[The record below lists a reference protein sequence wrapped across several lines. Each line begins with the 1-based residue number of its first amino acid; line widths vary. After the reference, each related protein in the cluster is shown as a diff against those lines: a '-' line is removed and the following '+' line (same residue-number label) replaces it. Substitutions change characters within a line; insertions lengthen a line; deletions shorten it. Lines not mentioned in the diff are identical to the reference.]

1 MRVLVLGA
9 SGMLG
14 SAVFRLLMACGYEVT
29 GTIRSASLVNYFP
42 ASTRKK
48 LISNVDVLN
57 LSTLIGLFQ
66 QVKPDAVI
74 NCIGLIKQF
83 SSSND
88 PQEALPINA
97 LLPHQLAN
105 LCEIAGARLVQISTD
120 CVFKGDKGN
129 YTEDDLSDATDLYGQ
144 SKYMGEV
151 CDRDCAVTL
160 RTSIIGHGLT
170 PNSSLIDWF
179 LSQIGEVRGFSKA
192 IFSGLPTI
200 ELANVIERH
209 VLQSSGMSG
218 LYHVSVE
225 PIDKLRLLQIVNQ
238 VYDAG
243 LKINLDDSL
252 VIDRSLNSTKFR
264 ESTGYTPPDWETLVL
279 QMHQDHL
286 NFKEQT

>member
-14 SAVFRLLMACGYEVT
+14 SAVFRRLITRGYDVV
-29 GTIRSASLVNYFP
+29 GTVRSATSINYFP
-42 ASTRKK
+42 VSMQHN
-48 LISNVDVLN
+48 LMSHLDVLN
-57 LSTLIGLFQ
+57 LSTLIRLFQ
-66 QVKPDAVI
+66 QAKPDAVI
-74 NCIGLIKQF
+74 NCVGLIKQF

-97 LLPHQLAN
+97 LLPHQLAD

-129 YTEDDLSDATDLYGQ
+129 YIEEDLTDATDLYGQ
-144 SKYMGEV
+144 SKCMGEV
-151 CDRDCAVTL
+151 RDRGHAVTL

-170 PNSSLIDWF
+170 PNPSLIDWF
-179 LSQIGEVRGFSKA
+179 LSQRGEVRGFSKA

-200 ELANVIERH
+200 ELANVIERY
-209 VLQSSGMSG
+209 VLQCSELSG

-243 LKINLDDSL
+243 LVINQDDSL

-264 ESTGYTPPDWETLVL
+264 ESTGYIPPAWEELVS
-279 QMHQDHL
+279 QMHEDHL
-286 NFKEQT
+286 NFKE

>member
-14 SAVFRLLMACGYEVT
+14 SAVFRLLMARGYEVT
-29 GTIRSASLVNYFP
+29 GTVRSSSSVNYF
-42 ASTRKK
+42 SSSIQNN
-48 LISNVDVLN
+48 LISNLDLLN
-57 LSTLIGLFQ
+57 ANTLICLFQ
-66 QVKPDAVI
+66 QVKPHAVI

-97 LLPHQLAN
+97 LLPHQLAD
-105 LCEIAGARLVQISTD
+105 LCDIAGVRLVQISTD

-151 CDRDCAVTL
+151 RDRECAVTL

-170 PNSSLIDWF
+170 PNPSLIDWF
-179 LSQIGEVRGFSKA
+179 LSQNGQVRGFNKA

-200 ELANVIERH
+200 ELANVIDRY
-209 VLQSSGMSG
+209 VLQCSELSG

-243 LKINLDDSL
+243 LVINQDDSL

-264 ESTGYTPPDWETLVL
+264 ESTGYTPPDWEALVL
-279 QMHQDHL
+279 QMHKDQL
-286 NFKEQT
+286 NFKEQR

>member
-14 SAVFRLLMACGYEVT
+14 SAVFRLLTARGYEVT
-29 GTIRSASLVNYFP
+29 GTVRSSSSVNYFSG
-42 ASTRKK
+42 STQKN
-48 LISNVDVLN
+48 LISNLDVLN
-57 LSTLIGLFQ
+57 VNTLMRLFQ

-97 LLPHQLAN
+97 LLPHQLAD

-129 YTEDDLSDATDLYGQ
+129 YTEEDLSDATDLYGQ

-151 CDRDCAVTL
+151 RDRDCAVTL

-170 PNSSLIDWF
+170 PNPSLIDWF
-179 LSQIGEVRGFSKA
+179 LSQRGEVRGFSKA

-209 VLQSSGMSG
+209 VLQCSELSG

-243 LKINLDDSL
+243 LKINLDGSL

-264 ESTGYTPPDWETLVL
+264 ESTGYTPPNWEALVL